1 MQHKLIIKL
10 VLVFIGFFAV
20 QSSGYAQMGLN
31 DYMTS
36 APVVHDNLSVYFVR
50 GKDDGLSA
58 PLALN
63 EAVTRG
69 VATVHFSPAREVVVD
84 NFSDREIFVQ
94 AGDLIMGGL
103 QDQVAGIGLIVPPK
117 STGTRIEVFC
127 VENGRSTARENG
139 DAATLAPVRSIIP
152 SDIATLSTATGSSQ
166 TDLANQMRQLAIW
179 LGVESLR
186 ARISDQLGKPIAS
199 GQSPSSLPLAL
210 ENALL
215 GDKMRPY
222 VDALQAIP
230 DSDSGILGAIF
241 VINGQRVTADIYS
254 SNALFRQMWPK
265 LLRANVIRT
274 IASHSKIYE
283 TVPLDG
289 SDMMLW
295 NVDKRQDGRS
305 IHKFYLARSAMQTT
319 ALEHAILTSLEDP
332 ALNRAQARSD
342 SIVLLEGF
350 LQVVYNRDQT
360 QFRQAIQQALAA
372 GLFSSE
378 SGLQPLIEHALA
390 ADSLRDPRAF
400 SQIINRIDANT
411 KAVVNDASLMRELA
425 MLHAYAE
432 AQRIEKAARASR
444 IYRGTVFALAS
455 AASLS
460 LTLLFLR
467 KILASR
473 PMSFARWFHG
483 AVVLLSRKKKKP
495 NLSATFSVE
504 ISGADGGRRPMNDES
519 RSGEPVNA
527 PWRER
532 SGARSRLFWVILNA
546 CFQWIKSI
554 CIGLRLRGQPQA
566 GILEGPIRAFLLVP
580 T

>member
-186 ARISDQLGKPIAS
+186 AKNI
-199 GQSPSSLPLAL
+199 
-210 ENALL
+210 
-215 GDKMRPY
+215 
-222 VDALQAIP
+222 
-230 DSDSGILGAIF
+230 
-241 VINGQRVTADIYS
+241 
-254 SNALFRQMWPK
+254 
-265 LLRANVIRT
+265 
-274 IASHSKIYE
+274 
-283 TVPLDG
+283 G
-289 SDMMLW
+289 S
-295 NVDKRQDGRS
+295 
-305 IHKFYLARSAMQTT
+305 A
-319 ALEHAILTSLEDP
+319 
-332 ALNRAQARSD
+332 
-342 SIVLLEGF
+342 
-350 LQVVYNRDQT
+350 
-360 QFRQAIQQALAA
+360 RQA
-372 GLFSSE
+372 
-378 SGLQPLIEHALA
+378 
-390 ADSLRDPRAF
+390 
-400 SQIINRIDANT
+400 
-411 KAVVNDASLMRELA
+411 
-425 MLHAYAE
+425 Y
-432 AQRIEKAARASR
+432 
-444 IYRGTVFALAS
+444 
-455 AASLS
+455 
-460 LTLLFLR
+460 
-467 KILASR
+467 
-473 PMSFARWFHG
+473 
-483 AVVLLSRKKKKP
+483 
-495 NLSATFSVE
+495 
-504 ISGADGGRRPMNDES
+504 
-519 RSGEPVNA
+519 
-527 PWRER
+527 
-532 SGARSRLFWVILNA
+532 
-546 CFQWIKSI
+546 
-554 CIGLRLRGQPQA
+554 CIGPVAEQPA
-566 GILEGPIRAFLLVP
+566 ACTGKCP
-580 T
+580 TW